1 MRLSGAFLIM
11 KKLYSFVISL
21 LFVVSAFNTPV
32 VNAAPLADQAAF
44 TLEELG
50 LDQDMI
56 MHGPYDTDSIRF
68 DLPASWVLMD
78 GAELELEISSFFA
91 GDGNLASDLSNNYLG
106 AMLDVYFNDKL
117 QQSIPLSRGEKVI
130 YRIPIAANDLTS
142 PYDGGWYKISFFL
155 DAAIDCDFD
164 FHKTTVVIGL
174 NSRALFPYAKLSP
187 RLDLHRL
194 PWPIYQERA
203 NVPESVALVVPS
215 SPSEDELQASLI
227 VMGTFGRMTGGKL
240 PITMIVD
247 DQLTGDILNKSNL
260 IFVGKP
266 SAFPIL
272 QDAQL
277 PISFVDNAFSSKE
290 VEADDGVLQIFS
302 SPWDNT
308 KSILLVSGNTEQAVV
323 KAAQALSTGNLQ
335 TGTVPTYSV
344 VAQVNPVIS
353 TGVVTTEAVQITSSD
368 FTLADLGYPFLTA
381 TSIGANYLTY
391 EFVIPLGQV
400 PAESPYMELK
410 YNGSVLLDP
419 SRSSII
425 IYLNGALIGS
435 AKFSTENSNF
445 SSYKI
450 DLPLSVLRP
459 GINRL
464 EFVADLI
471 PFNDCSIFSSSG
483 IWATIYPETALHL
496 PLIPASISSISLGG
510 LNTYPYPF
518 ANDPTYSTT
527 SFVVPKQS
535 QSSWF
540 IAGDI
545 AYDLGSR
552 AQAPILAFETFFD
565 SQIPEDIKTQNLIV
579 VGEPKD
585 LKIVSELK
593 SALPAIFE
601 NGSNIAVLDSQQ
613 VIYRITDEKSLG
625 YLELFVSPWGEESAI
640 LGVFGT
646 TTDGLGFASKALL
659 DFQTRGTLT
668 GNFITLDGDKA
679 IVVDTQTGLGIGRF
693 EPGLGPDVIT
703 ETKPTPA
710 IQDYESARANLRR
723 EVFYGIAGV
732 VVLMAIV
739 ALVAL
744 ILRKRNI

>member
-21 LFVVSAFNTPV
+21 LFMVSAFNTPV
-32 VNAAPLADQAAF
+32 VNAAPLADQA
-44 TLEELG
+44 TLTFEELG

-56 MHGPYDTDSIRF
+56 MHGPYDIDSIRF
-68 DLPASWVLMD
+68 DLPAAWVLMD
-78 GAELELEISSFFA
+78 GAVLELEISSFLA
-91 GDGNLASDLSNNYLG
+91 DDGNLASNLSNNYLG

-130 YRIPIAANDLTS
+130 YRVPIAADDLAS
-142 PYDGGWYKISFFL
+142 PYEGGWYKISFFL

-164 FHKTTVVIGL
+164 LHKTTVVVGL
-174 NSRALFPYAKLSP
+174 KSRAQLPYVKLSP

-203 NVPESVALVVPS
+203 KVPEPAVLVVPS
-215 SPSEDELQASLI
+215 SPSESELQASLI
-227 VMGTFGRMTGGKL
+227 VMGAFGQMTGGKL
-240 PITMIVD
+240 PITMIAA
-247 DQLTGDILNKSNL
+247 DQLTGDLLNKSNL

-266 SAFPIL
+266 TAFSIL
-272 QDAQL
+272 QDAKL

-302 SPWDNT
+302 SPWEIS
-308 KSILLVSGNTEQAVV
+308 KSVLLVSGNTEGAVV

-335 TGTVPTYSV
+335 TGTEPTYSV

-353 TGVVTTEAVQITSSD
+353 SGVVTAEAVQITSSD

-391 EFVIPLGQV
+391 EFVIPLGQI
-400 PAESPYMELK
+400 PAETPNIDIK

-425 IYLNGALIGS
+425 IYLNGVLIGS
-435 AKFSTENSNF
+435 AKFSTESGNF

-450 DLPLSVLRP
+450 DLPLSVFRT
-459 GINRL
+459 GINTL
-464 EFVADLI
+464 ELVADLI
-471 PFNDCSIFSSSG
+471 PLNDCSIFSSSG

-496 PLIPASISSISLGG
+496 PLVPASISSFSLGA
-510 LNTYPYPF
+510 LNKYPYPF

-527 SFVVPKQS
+527 SFVVPKHS
-535 QSSWF
+535 QPSWF
-540 IAGDI
+540 IAGNI
-545 AYDLGSR
+545 AYDLGAR
-552 AQAPILAFETFFD
+552 TQAPILAFEIFFD
-565 SQIPEDIKTQNLIV
+565 SQLPEDVQTQNLIL

-593 SALPAIFE
+593 DSLPAFFE
-601 NGSNIAVLDSQQ
+601 NGSNIAILDSQQ

-625 YLELFVSPWGEESAI
+625 YLELFASPWNEGSAI

-646 TTDGLGFASKALL
+646 TPDGLGFASKALL
-659 DFQTRGTLT
+659 DFQTRGSLT
-668 GNFITLDGDKA
+668 GNFVTLDGEKA
-679 IVVDTQTGLGIGRF
+679 IVVDTQNGVGIGRF
-693 EPGLGPDVIT
+693 EPGLGPDVVV
-703 ETKPTPA
+703 EAKPTPS
-710 IQDYESARANLRR
+710 IPDYDSVRANLRQQ
-723 EVFYGIAGV
+723 VFYGMAGV
-732 VVLMAIV
+732 AVLMAIV

-744 ILRKRNI
+744 VLRKRNI